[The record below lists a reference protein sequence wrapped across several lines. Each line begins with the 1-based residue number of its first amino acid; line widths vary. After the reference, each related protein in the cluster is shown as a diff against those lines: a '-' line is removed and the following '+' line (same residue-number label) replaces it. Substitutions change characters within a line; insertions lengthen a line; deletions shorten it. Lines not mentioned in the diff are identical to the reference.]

1 MELDITQGALNL
13 HFTKVK
19 KDGTYS
25 FLQNLGKNVNS
36 ANEECAPFLCDDER
50 LLFFASNGFSG
61 YGDYDLFYTVRLDDT
76 WKKWS
81 DPINLGPKINTNSSE
96 VSMFYDDESENL
108 YYVGYKDEAY
118 HLLKIGLPKKLLVAR

>member
-1 MELDITQGALNL
+1 L

-19 KDGTYS
+19 KDGTFLY
-25 FLQNLGKNVNS
+25 LQNLGKNINS
-36 ANEECAPFLCDDER
+36 ANEESSPFLCDDEKV
-50 LLFFASNGFSG
+50 LIFASNGFSG

-118 HLLKIGLPKKLLVAR
+118 HLYKIGLPKKLLVAK

>member
-1 MELDITQGALNL
+1 MNDIASLSENKEAGTLISGMELDITQGALNL

-76 WKKWS
+76 
-81 DPINLGPKINTNSSE
+81 
-96 VSMFYDDESENL
+96 
-108 YYVGYKDEAY
+108 
-118 HLLKIGLPKKLLVAR
+118 

>member
-1 MELDITQGALNL
+1 LY
-13 HFTKVK
+13 FTKVK
-19 KDGTYS
+19 EDSTYS
-25 FLQNLGKNVNS
+25 FLQNLGKNINS
-36 ANEECAPFLCDDER
+36 ANEECAPFLCDDEKV
-50 LLFFASNGFSG
+50 LIFASNGFSD